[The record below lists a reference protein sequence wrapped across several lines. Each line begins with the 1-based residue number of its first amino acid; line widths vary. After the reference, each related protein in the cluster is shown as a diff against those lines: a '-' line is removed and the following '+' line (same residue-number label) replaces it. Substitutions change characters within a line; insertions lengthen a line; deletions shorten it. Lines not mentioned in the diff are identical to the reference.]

1 MLLDLLFSSFFLPI
15 FTKINNLMQQFNQ
28 YKQNE
33 PHITHR
39 WMRGVGGLLSSE
51 TTSPQGGHKARG
63 DLGRQGQVPSHK
75 IGKQRRRCLWMVPQ
89 EFEEVQEVQEV
100 QNVWDVPDVQDVQEI
115 LEVQRVGRL
124 GRFVSLKSSHMT
136 LAPRASLVQHGSSEL
151 KILKIITSNF
161 NERNMLLAFIISRS
175 FLAKQTV
182 VSRCVDFF
190 CVMDLATNY
199 SQRDVL
205 ITGTVKKLKPKI
217 SGRNIVKKQELNNI
231 ESFIFMYIF

>member
-1 MLLDLLFSSFFLPI
+1 
-15 FTKINNLMQQFNQ
+15 
-28 YKQNE
+28 
-33 PHITHR
+33 
-39 WMRGVGGLLSSE
+39 
-51 TTSPQGGHKARG
+51 
-63 DLGRQGQVPSHK
+63 
-75 IGKQRRRCLWMVPQ
+75 MVPQ
-89 EFEEVQEVQEV
+89 EFEEVQEVQDV
-100 QNVWDVPDVQDVQEI
+100 RDVWDVREVRDVRGVQDVQEI
-115 LEVQRVGRL
+115 LDVQRVGRL

-151 KILKIITSNF
+151 KILKINTSNF

-205 ITGTVKKLKPKI
+205 ITGTVKKLKTKI

-231 ESFIFMYIF
+231 ESLKYLCIYF

>member
-1 MLLDLLFSSFFLPI
+1 
-15 FTKINNLMQQFNQ
+15 
-28 YKQNE
+28 
-33 PHITHR
+33 
-39 WMRGVGGLLSSE
+39 
-51 TTSPQGGHKARG
+51 
-63 DLGRQGQVPSHK
+63 
-75 IGKQRRRCLWMVPQ
+75 MVPQ
-89 EFEEVQEVQEV
+89 EFEEVQEVQDV
-100 QNVWDVPDVQDVQEI
+100 RDIWDIRDVWDVRDVRGVQGVRDVQEI

-151 KILKIITSNF
+151 KILKINTSNF

-231 ESFIFMYIF
+231 ESLKYLCIYF